1 MKTITLS
8 LILVLFV
15 SACSKKSESTVTNIP
30 QAKAAAQKAA
40 EQWLALVDAGSYA
53 ESWKNASA
61 FFQSAVT
68 RDQWGPIVSGVR
80 GPMGDLVS
88 RQFKSARYSEMLPD
102 SPDGN
107 YVVLQFD
114 TSFANKKDAVETVTP
129 KFEPDGKWKVSGYYI
144 K

>member
-1 MKTITLS
+1 M
-8 LILVLFV
+8 V
-15 SACSKKSESTVTNIP
+15 
-30 QAKAAAQKAA
+30 
-40 EQWLALVDAGSYA
+40 
-53 ESWKNASA
+53 
-61 FFQSAVT
+61 
-68 RDQWGPIVSGVR
+68 VR
-80 GPMGDLVS
+80 GSMGDLVS

-129 KFEPDGKWKVSGYYI
+129 KLEPDGQWKVSGYYI